1 MAETLPVYLQQ
12 LEPLTGALDIIR
24 YLNRSGVSDGIT
36 VADDLGLSERSFDKA
51 KRRLVTNGYIA
62 ARSDGILELTQK
74 GINSARELASYDASG
89 PTNTRGPAKVERKV
103 LVALP
108 RTLAPNTATPLY
120 LGVDADSSGRMQN
133 ETDLVFRLSTLNAK
147 LNVKEDQIVRVG
159 GGAARHA
166 LEMTAEDY
174 DQVRL
179 RVEVFQ
185 LSEDGEDIQSC
196 GGLYMDVDV
205 QHGAAVNGYVAYAAL
220 LEFDAS

>member
-36 VADDLGLSERSFDKA
+36 VADDLDLSERSFDKA

-62 ARSDGILELTQK
+62 ARSDGVMELTQK
-74 GINSARELASYDASG
+74 GINAARELAEYDASG
-89 PTNTRGPAKVERKV
+89 PSNSRGVAKVQRKV

-108 RTLAPNTATPLY
+108 RTLAPNAPAPLY
-120 LGVDADSSGRMQN
+120 LGIDADTSGRMQH
-133 ETDLVFRLSTLNAK
+133 ETDLVFRLSALNAT
-147 LNVKEDQIVRVG
+147 LDVKGDQIVRVG
-159 GGAARHA
+159 SGAARHTVK
-166 LEMTAEDY
+166 LTAAEY
-174 DQVRL
+174 DQVRV

-185 LSEDGEDIQSC
+185 LSADGEDIQSC
-196 GGLYMDVDV
+196 GGMYVDVDV
-205 QHGAAVNGYVAYAAL
+205 QPGAPANSYIAYGAV

>member
-1 MAETLPVYLQQ
+1 MADTLPVYLQQ

-36 VADDLGLSERSFDKA
+36 VADDLTLSDRSFDKA

-74 GINSARELASYDASG
+74 GMNAARELIAYDASG
-89 PTNTRGPAKVERKV
+89 PSNTRGASKVQRKV

-108 RTLAPNTATPLY
+108 RALSPNTPTPLY

-133 ETDLVFRLSTLNAK
+133 ETDLVFRLSALNAT
-147 LNVKEDQIVRVG
+147 LDVKGDQIVRVD
-159 GGAARHA
+159 GGAARHTVQ
-166 LEMTAEDY
+166 LTAQEY
-174 DQVRL
+174 DQVRV

-185 LSEDGEDIQSC
+185 LSEDGEDIQGC
-196 GGLYMDVDV
+196 GGLYVDVDV
-205 QHGAAVNGYVAYAAL
+205 QPGAAANGYVAYGAV